1 MKLMAF
7 IGSPRKGSNT
17 DILVDKVIAGAVS
30 KTSVEAEKVYLY
42 DLDIK
47 YCNACGAHT
56 FFQGG
61 KDCPLGDDMAPLLE
75 RMQQADA
82 FIFGSPNHG
91 RTISAAMTNF
101 FARMMP
107 LLKMHVEYDDTG
119 TIVHAEARPLIK
131 GKKAVSIV
139 SQGDFSPSSSALV
152 LMVLDANIRDFHL
165 HKIGELLS
173 TGNLQRSQ
181 VQEKPV
187 DLTQA
192 FEIGVRL
199 AMSCKEA

>member
-1 MKLMAF
+1 MKLMA
-7 IGSPRKGSNT
+7 IVGSPRKGSNT
-17 DILVDKVIAGAVS
+17 DILVDRVIAGAAS
-30 KTSVEAEKVYLY
+30 KISVESEKVYLY
-42 DLDIK
+42 DQDIN

-56 FFQGG
+56 FFQGQ
-61 KDCPLGDDMAPLLE
+61 KDCPLRDDMADILV

-82 FIFGSPNHG
+82 FIFASPNHG
-91 RTISAAMTNF
+91 RTISAALTNF

-107 LLKMHVEYDDTG
+107 LLKMHVEYDPQG

-152 LMVLDANIRDFHL
+152 LLVLDANIRDFHL
-165 HKIGELLS
+165 HKVGELLS
-173 TGNLQRSQ
+173 TGNLQRAQ
-181 VQEKPV
+181 VQDKPA
-187 DLTQA
+187 DLEQA

-199 AMSCKEA
+199 AMACKPV

>member
-1 MKLMAF
+1 
-7 IGSPRKGSNT
+7 
-17 DILVDKVIAGAVS
+17 
-30 KTSVEAEKVYLY
+30 
-42 DLDIK
+42 
-47 YCNACGAHT
+47 
-56 FFQGG
+56 
-61 KDCPLGDDMAPLLE
+61 
-75 RMQQADA
+75 
-82 FIFGSPNHG
+82 
-91 RTISAAMTNF
+91 MTNF

-131 GKKAVSIV
+131 GKKAVSVV

-173 TGNLQRSQ
+173 IGNLQRAQ
-181 VQEKPV
+181 VREKAA
-187 DLTQA
+187 DLAQA

-199 AMSCKEA
+199 AMSCKDV